1 MNSPFFQEIEAILHG
16 ERIDAYRRDGAD
28 EALTLARYLFNM
40 ALSGSLYP
48 SLQFAE
54 IALRNAIHTAL
65 TIRCSTNAWYDTI
78 AGLLPW
84 QEDKIQE
91 ARLSLRK
98 NGKAITP
105 GRMVAELNFGF
116 WTGFFNSFH
125 SRTGL
130 GHYLTGAVFVHAPDA
145 QRSLTN
151 LDARWRGVRD
161 IRNRVFHHERILH
174 WRDLD
179 VRHQTIFDL
188 ISWISPELHELARTL
203 DHFSAIRQQG
213 LTPWIDKIRN
223 HWPQP

>member
-91 ARLSLRK
+91 ARLSLRGELK
-98 NGKAITP
+98 LGGHGIWPLNQGKKKPRLQSPSRRAGEGVPRLTQIGCRHCANSSTRFLRTM
-105 GRMVAELNFGF
+105 GSYLN
-116 WTGFFNSFH
+116 
-125 SRTGL
+125 
-130 GHYLTGAVFVHAPDA
+130 P
-145 QRSLTN
+145 
-151 LDARWRGVRD
+151 
-161 IRNRVFHHERILH
+161 
-174 WRDLD
+174 
-179 VRHQTIFDL
+179 
-188 ISWISPELHELARTL
+188 
-203 DHFSAIRQQG
+203 
-213 LTPWIDKIRN
+213 
-223 HWPQP
+223 